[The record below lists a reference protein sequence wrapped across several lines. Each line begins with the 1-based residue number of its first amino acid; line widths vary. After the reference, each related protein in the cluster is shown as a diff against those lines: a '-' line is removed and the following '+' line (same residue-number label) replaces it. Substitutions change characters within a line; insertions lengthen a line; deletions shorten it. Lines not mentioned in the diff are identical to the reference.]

1 MAGFAP
7 EVAKAGSWL
16 TEPAL
21 DRSLR
26 LEQFQCRPRVQEGS
40 ELKAVR
46 TDSRHL
52 MCTIRK
58 VLQSFDLLS
67 SKNWDIPAPSAVA
80 PKSIDDFLKVTSCPW
95 RLLSATCSIRSD
107 RLSEPVIHGVGF
119 WPGFAA
125 VAGDIHR
132 QFQAAPYAEFV
143 EGATQVVLND
153 LLG

>member
-7 EVAKAGSWL
+7 GVAKAGSWL

-26 LEQFQCRPRVQEGS
+26 LEQFQCRPCVQERS

-46 TDSRHL
+46 TDFRRL
-52 MCTIRK
+52 MWTIRK

-67 SKNWDIPAPSAVA
+67 SKTGTFRLLPRLA
-80 PKSIDDFLKVTSCPW
+80 PKSIDDFSKVTSCHW

-107 RLSEPVIHGVGF
+107 RLSEPVIHDVGF

-132 QFQAAPYAEFV
+132 
-143 EGATQVVLND
+143 
-153 LLG
+153 